1 MMKFSMFTAGSSRL
15 PRPLPRCARQE
26 QDDPEQRHLQKVE
39 TIHNL
44 INILGM
50 YQIKKQYQI
59 KDKTRLYRYEIDW
72 IGREGLA
79 CETHDEFLRVGA
91 MVHW

>member
-1 MMKFSMFTAGSSRL
+1 M
-15 PRPLPRCARQE
+15 
-26 QDDPEQRHLQKVE
+26 E